1 MTMICRV
8 SSVVFLTCVRFPNA
22 PVRFVFKGSFPAKA
36 SNPPKANAASSS
48 AGRPRRSKKR
58 FANMSL
64 EKLMEKFLEQS
75 MEAEENFYRLEE
87 QRLQA
92 EDKRRE
98 EEHSRELQMLR
109 MLGQIF
115 TGIGSTASSVPPPAP
130 QPACTPQTNPAV
142 SLSHPSVGNRN
153 RPPALT
159 EFASYSQPAG
169 PGLLMEE
176 GDVECS
182 SKVIFNRQKF
192 TFRLL
197 RSQTRESFTAIISHG
212 RALLY

>member
-1 MTMICRV
+1 MFA
-8 SSVVFLTCVRFPNA
+8 FLNA
-22 PVRFVFKGSFPAKA
+22 PVRFVFKGSFPAKP

-48 AGRPRRSKKR
+48 TSRPRRSKKR

-98 EEHSRELQMLR
+98 EEHSRELQMLQ

-115 TGIGSTASSVPPPAP
+115 TGVSAASSVPPPAP
-130 QPACTPQTNPAV
+130 QPTGAPQTNPAV
-142 SLSHPSVGNRN
+142 SHSHPSVGNRK

-159 EFASYSQPAG
+159 EFASHSQPAG

-182 SKVIFNRQKF
+182 SKVIFNKLNLI
-192 TFRLL
+192 FRLL
-197 RSQTRESFTAIISHG
+197 CSQSRERFTAKISQSLVELVKNQFAH
-212 RALLY
+212 